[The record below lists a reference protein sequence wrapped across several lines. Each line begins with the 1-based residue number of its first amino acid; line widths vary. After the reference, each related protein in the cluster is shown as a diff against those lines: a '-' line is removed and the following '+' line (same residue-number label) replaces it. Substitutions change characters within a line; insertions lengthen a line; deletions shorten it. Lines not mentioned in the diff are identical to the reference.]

1 MGIEFTEEQQAVI
14 DARKS
19 NILVS
24 AAAGSGKTAVLVERI
39 IQMMS
44 EGLDIDHLL
53 VVTFTRAAASQ
64 MKEKITAAIHER
76 LAQDPEDAHFQRQE
90 TLIHNAQITTIDSF
104 CQYVVRNNFNTIGL
118 DPSYRVG
125 DEGELQLLSEEVLN
139 DLLEEEYDRAAGD
152 DNSDFIYCMDYFS
165 QGSSD
170 RAVGEYISTL
180 YKFSRSMPWPEDWL
194 RQRLC
199 DYEIG
204 DEDFDK
210 FDFVKACKE
219 LAGDI
224 LKEAASRL
232 ELALKLASEPDG
244 PYMYGDQF
252 ESELDSVRAALSS
265 GTYDEFFDRLRNIS
279 FDKLTPCRDKSVN
292 GDKKEL
298 AQKMRGDAKEAVAK
312 LIKDFFGSRSD
323 QVKEKMGYC
332 DRAVRE
338 LVRLTL
344 EFADRFARVKRDRHI
359 IDFSDME
366 HFALQILVDHPSEDV
381 STPSIVA
388 LEYRDYYRE
397 VLIDEYQDSNSVQ
410 EMILKA
416 ISGEDPKVSER
427 FMVGDVKQSIYKF
440 RLARPEIFME
450 KFASF
455 DRTPGSENR
464 RIDLHKNFRSRKEIL
479 DITNYIFA
487 RIMGSDLG
495 KVEYDSDARLV
506 YGADYDK
513 PSFDVTS
520 ELVFVDDAGDDTE
533 ASDMS
538 MKEKEVAVIAARIK
552 ELMRENPK
560 LSYKDIVILFRS
572 PSGWVDILK
581 KGLSDNGIPAYMES
595 KSGYFTSYEV
605 SVLLNVMSVIDNPRQ
620 NIELIS
626 VMKSQVGGFTD
637 EELAKIRIALNEL
650 EDPDLRES
658 YFLGMK
664 SGLSLEEGL
673 SDKVADFVELIED
686 FRTMSTYV
694 PVHELLQLF
703 LSRTDFETVVTA
715 MPYGNQRRANI
726 ELLLNDAANFERTSF
741 KGLFHFVRYIEHL
754 KDSQVDYG
762 EAGIIDENADV
773 VRIMSIHKSKGLEF
787 PVVFVAGMG
796 QRLNFRDST
805 GNFILDMDLGLGV
818 KYINPDLG
826 IKSDTL
832 RRAVIADCMKT
843 DSLGEEL
850 RVLYVALTRAKEKL
864 IMTAGV
870 KDLSKKVTE
879 QLALIASYGKSGELL
894 PYGKRKAA
902 SSYLDLVLPAVFLHT
917 SMKEIFEKY
926 EIPIEEYG
934 AYYGAGEDE
943 PSLKIKVM
951 GANDITVAQLTD
963 DALSQIRRKEL
974 DAPAGDTEL
983 EKQLKERLS
992 AKYSHPELTGL
1003 FTKTTVTE
1011 LKKKMLEE
1019 AGEFDAH
1026 EASFAVDTEET
1037 EDKKSVSSQKPL
1049 TGAERGTAYHRIM
1062 ELLDEDIYG
1071 DENLTSCS
1079 SKEVCDRLD
1088 KWIGKLTDEGVI
1100 PETYRACVDTK
1111 DVSIFLFT
1119 ELGRRMGAAF
1129 RNGKLMTEKPFM
1141 MGVAA
1146 SELNEKFPPSET
1158 VLIQGIVDAWFIEG
1172 DDIILMD
1179 YKTDKVREDKELT
1192 DRYSIQLKLYRRALE
1207 AATGMK
1213 VKEIYIYSFALG
1225 RQIQLSV

>member
-1 MGIEFTEEQQAVI
+1 MGIEFTREQQAVI
-14 DARKS
+14 DARNS

-39 IQMMS
+39 IQMMG

-64 MKEKITAAIHER
+64 MKEKITAAIHEK
-76 LAQDPEDAHFQRQE
+76 LSEDPENAHFQRQE

-125 DEGELQLLSEEVLN
+125 DEGELKLLSEEVLN
-139 DLLEEEYDRAAGD
+139 DLLEQEYDRAAKD
-152 DNSDFIYCMDYFS
+152 EDSDFIYCMGYFS

-170 RAVGEYISTL
+170 RAVSEYINTL

-194 RQRLC
+194 KQRLH
-199 DYEIG
+199 DYETT
-204 DEDFDK
+204 DRDFDEL
-210 FDFVKACKE
+210 DFVKACME
-219 LAGDI
+219 LAKDI
-224 LKEAASRL
+224 LGEAASRL

-244 PYMYGDQF
+244 PYMYADQF
-252 ESELDSVRAALSS
+252 ESELNGVQAALNSR
-265 GTYDEFFDRLRNIS
+265 TYDESFDLLRNIS
-279 FDKLTPCRDKSVN
+279 FDRLPGCRDKSVN

-298 AQKMRGDAKEAVAK
+298 AQKMRVDAKDAVGK
-312 LIKDFFGSRSD
+312 LVKDFFGSRSTG
-323 QVKEKMGYC
+323 VKEKMAYC

-344 EFADRFARVKRDRHI
+344 EFADRFAEVKRERHI

-366 HFALQILVDHPSEDV
+366 HFALQILVDHPSEEV
-381 STPSIVA
+381 STPSVVA

-455 DRTPGSENR
+455 DKAEGAENR

-479 DITNYIFA
+479 DITNYIFC

-495 KVEYDSDARLV
+495 KVDYDSDARLV
-506 YGADYDK
+506 YGADYK
-513 PSFDVTS
+513 EPLLDVTP
-520 ELVFVDDAGDDTE
+520 ELLLVDDAEDDSSAEELTQ
-533 ASDMS
+533 
-538 MKEKEVAVIAARIK
+538 KEKEVAVIASRIR
-552 ELMRENPK
+552 ELMRENPA
-560 LSYKDIVILFRS
+560 LSYKDIVILLRS
-572 PSGWVDILK
+572 PSGWVDVLK

-626 VMKSQVGGFTD
+626 VMKSPVGGFKD
-637 EELAKIRIALNEL
+637 EELARIKICLNSL
-650 EDPDLRES
+650 EDPELREC

-664 SGLSLEEGL
+664 SGLNLESEL
-673 SDKVADFVELIED
+673 SDKISGFVALIEK

-703 LSRTDFETVVTA
+703 LNETDFETIVTA

-726 ELLLNDAANFERTSF
+726 ELLLNDAANFEKTSF

-762 EAGIIDENADV
+762 EAGVIDENADV
-773 VRIMSIHKSKGLEF
+773 VRIISIHKSKGLEF

-818 KYINPDLG
+818 KYINSELG

-832 RRAVIADCMKT
+832 KRAVIADCMKT
-843 DSLGEEL
+843 ESLGEEL

-879 QLALIASYGKSGELL
+879 QLALIASLGKSGELL
-894 PYGKRKAA
+894 PYGKRKSAQC
-902 SSYLDLVLPAVFLHT
+902 YLDLVLPAVFLHS
-917 SMKEIFEKY
+917 SMKEIFDRY
-926 EIPIEEYG
+926 EIPQESYSL
-934 AYYGAGEDE
+934 YCDE
-943 PSLKIKVM
+943 QGKEPALKIRAM
-951 GANDITVAQLTD
+951 SANDITVLQLAD
-963 DALSQIRRKEL
+963 EAVSEIRRKEL
-974 DAPAGDTEL
+974 ETPAADTEL
-983 EKQLKERLS
+983 EEQLVKRLG
-992 AKYSHPELTGL
+992 AEYSHPELTGL

-1026 EASFAVDTEET
+1026 EASFAREREEQG
-1037 EDKKSVSSQKPL
+1037 DKESASKDRL

-1062 ELLDEDIYG
+1062 ELLDGDIYG
-1071 DENLTSCS
+1071 DENLTSKS
-1079 SKEVCDRLD
+1079 RKEVCTRLD
-1088 KWIGKLTDEGVI
+1088 KWIEKLVSEGII
-1100 PETYRACVDTK
+1100 PETYRDCVDTG
-1111 DVSIFLFT
+1111 DVAIFLFT
-1119 ELGRRMGAAF
+1119 DLGKRMAAAY

-1146 SELNEKFPPSET
+1146 SELDEKFPQSET
-1158 VLIQGIVDAWFIEG
+1158 VLVQGIVDAWFIEG
-1172 DDIILMD
+1172 EDIILMD
-1179 YKTDKVREDKELT
+1179 YKTDKVREDKDLT
-1192 DRYSIQLKLYRRALE
+1192 DRYSIQLKLYKRALE

-1213 VKEIYIYSFALG
+1213 VKEIFIYSFALG

>member
-53 VVTFTRAAASQ
+53 VVTFTRAAAAQ

-139 DLLEEEYDRAAGD
+139 NFLEEEYDRASGEE
-152 DNSDFIYCMDYFS
+152 NSDFIYCMDYFS
-165 QGSSD
+165 QGNSD
-170 RAVGEYISTL
+170 SAVSEYINTL
-180 YKFSRSMPWPEDWL
+180 YKYSQSMPWPEDWL

-199 DYEIG
+199 DYEAADG
-204 DEDFDK
+204 DFDELG
-210 FDFVKACKE
+210 FVKVCMEIAR
-219 LAGDI
+219 DV

-232 ELALKLASEPDG
+232 ELALKLASDPDG
-244 PYMYGDQF
+244 PYMYVDRF
-252 ESELDSVRAALSS
+252 EAELESVRAAIDSK
-265 GTYDEFFDRLRNIS
+265 GYDDSFDRLRNIS
-279 FDKLTPCRDKSVN
+279 FDKLSPCRDNSVN
-292 GDKKEL
+292 ADKKGF
-298 AQKMRGDAKEAVAK
+298 AQKMRNDAKEAVAK

-323 QVKEKMGYC
+323 QVKEKMAYC

-344 EFADRFARVKRDRHI
+344 EFADRFAEEKRNRHI

-381 STPSIVA
+381 STPSVVA

-455 DRTPGSENR
+455 DKDAGSENR

-487 RIMGSDLG
+487 RIMGADLG
-495 KVEYDSDARLV
+495 KVEYDSDAMLV
-506 YGADYDK
+506 YGAKYEE
-513 PSFDVTS
+513 PLLDVTP
-520 ELVFVDDAGDDTE
+520 ELLLVDDTE
-533 ASDMS
+533 DDGDASDMS
-538 MKEKEVAVIAARIK
+538 IKEKEVAVIASRIN
-552 ELMRENPK
+552 ELRRENPK

-572 PSGWVDILK
+572 PSGWVDVLK
-581 KGLSDNGIPAYMES
+581 KGLSNNGIPAYMES

-626 VMKSQVGGFTD
+626 VMKSPVGGFTD
-637 EELAKIRIALNEL
+637 EELAKIKIALNDL
-650 EDPDLRES
+650 EDPDLGES

-664 SGLSLEEGL
+664 SGLALDTEL
-673 SDKVADFVELIED
+673 SDKAAAFVALIEE

-703 LSRTDFETVVTA
+703 LNRTDFETVVTA

-726 ELLLNDAANFERTSF
+726 EQLLNDAANFERTSF

-754 KDSQVDYG
+754 RNSQLDSG

-796 QRLNFRDST
+796 QHLNFRDST

-818 KYINPDLG
+818 KYINSELG

-832 RRAVIADCMKT
+832 KRAVIADSMKT
-843 DSLGEEL
+843 ESLGEEL

-870 KDLSKKVTE
+870 KNLAKKVSE
-879 QLALIASYGKSGELL
+879 QLALAASLGKSGELL

-902 SSYLDLVLPAVFLHT
+902 QSYLDLVLPAVFLHS

-926 EIPIEEYG
+926 EIPAEEYG
-934 AYYGAGEDE
+934 AYYVAGEDE
-943 PSLKIKVM
+943 PSLKIKAM
-951 GANDITVAQLTD
+951 GANDITVVQLTD

-974 DAPAGDTEL
+974 EAPAGNDEL

-1019 AGEFDAH
+1019 TGEFDAH
-1026 EASFAVDTEET
+1026 EASFAQDMEET
-1037 EDKKSVSSQKPL
+1037 GDEDSASSGGQL

-1071 DENLTSCS
+1071 DESLPSKS
-1079 SKEVCDRLD
+1079 SKEVCERLD
-1088 KWIGKLTDEGVI
+1088 KWIGKLTEKGVI
-1100 PETYRACVDTK
+1100 PETYRDCVDIK
-1111 DVSIFLFT
+1111 DVSMFLFT
-1119 ELGRRMGAAF
+1119 DLGKRMGEAY

-1141 MGVAA
+1141 MGVSA
-1146 SELNEKFPPSET
+1146 SELNEKFPDDET
-1158 VLIQGIVDAWFIEG
+1158 VLVQGIVDAWFIEG

-1179 YKTDKVREDKELT
+1179 YKTDKVREDKDLT
-1192 DRYSIQLKLYRRALE
+1192 DRYSIQLKLYKRALE